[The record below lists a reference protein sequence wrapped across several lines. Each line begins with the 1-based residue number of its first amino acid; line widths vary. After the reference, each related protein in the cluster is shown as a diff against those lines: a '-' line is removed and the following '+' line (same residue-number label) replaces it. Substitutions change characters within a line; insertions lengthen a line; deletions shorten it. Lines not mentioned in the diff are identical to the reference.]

1 VLESALEQR
10 FFKLVREAG
19 GIAIKLMPTH
29 AGVPDRL
36 VLWPGGRS
44 ALVELKTET
53 GSVSKV
59 QKVWHERAA
68 ALGHPVTVL
77 RGMAEVKKW
86 VAEQAELGYGLI

>member
-1 VLESALEQR
+1 MLESALEQQ
-10 FFKLVREAG
+10 FFKKVREAG

-44 ALVELKTET
+44 CLVELKTET

-59 QKVWHERAA
+59 QKLWHERSAE
-68 ALGHPVTVL
+68 LGHTVTVL
-77 RGMAEVKKW
+77 KGMDEVRSW
-86 VAEQAELGYGLI
+86 IAGQVLL